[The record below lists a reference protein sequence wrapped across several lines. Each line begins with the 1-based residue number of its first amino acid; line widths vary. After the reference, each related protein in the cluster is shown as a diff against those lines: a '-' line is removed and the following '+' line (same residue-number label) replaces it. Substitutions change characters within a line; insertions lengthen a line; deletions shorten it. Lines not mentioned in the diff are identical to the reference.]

1 MYASRGWNDMAQSVT
16 RDLAVLYALTT
27 EARLGAKSVAAL
39 IAHFG
44 DPASVWDAEMAEVAE
59 VARVPDEDIEK
70 LDGARN
76 MTDALIEDLEMM
88 IEHGTIPIPITAR
101 EYPERLLALSDP
113 PSILYVRGALPPAHV
128 RTIAV
133 VGTHQADAEGIA
145 DAVRWGKGL
154 AERNVIVV
162 SGLARGI
169 DGGAH
174 TGALAAGG
182 QTCAVLAAGFDNIYP
197 PEHAVLAEAIEKAG
211 ALMTEYAPRATLT
224 KPRLVYRNRITVA
237 MADAVVVVRL
247 HEDSKGSMEAVRR
260 ARDLAVPVFLV
271 AHDTSGTSRQAV
283 AEGAIPIPAD
293 PDFDLVLNYL

>member
-1 MYASRGWNDMAQSVT
+1 MTQTVT

-27 EARLGAKSVAAL
+27 EARLGSKAVAAL

-44 DPASVWDAEMAEVAE
+44 DPAAVWDADITEVAE
-59 VARVPDEDIEK
+59 VARVGDEDLEK

-76 MTDALIEDLEMM
+76 MTDALIDELEMM
-88 IEHGTIPIPITAR
+88 IDQGTIPIPITAR

-113 PSILYVRGALPPAHV
+113 PSILYVRGALPVSHARSV
-128 RTIAV
+128 AV

-145 DAVRWGKGL
+145 DAVRWGKGF
-154 AERNVIVV
+154 AERDVVVV
-162 SGLARGI
+162 SGLARGV

-174 TGALAAGG
+174 TGALAANG
-182 QTCAVLAAGFDNIYP
+182 QTCAVLGAGFDNIYP
-197 PEHAVLAEAIEKAG
+197 PEHNVLAEAIEKTG
-211 ALMTEYAPRATLT
+211 ALISEYAPRATLT
-224 KPRLVYRNRITVA
+224 KPRLVYRNRIIVA
-237 MADAVVVVRL
+237 LADAVVVVRL
-247 HEDSKGSMEAVRR
+247 HEDSKGSMEAIRR

-271 AHDTSGTSRQAV
+271 AHDTSRNSQIAV